1 MKNKHLTPTE
11 LRERIEVIQSIKKN
25 ILLALVVVSSWAI
38 VVCAVIY
45 YW

>member
-1 MKNKHLTPTE
+1 MKNKHLTPFE

-25 ILLALVVVSSWAI
+25 ILLSMVIIASWAI
-38 VVCAVIY
+38 VVCALIY

>member
-25 ILLALVVVSSWAI
+25 ILLALVVIGWLASIACFI
-38 VVCAVIY
+38 IY
-45 YW
+45 NW